1 MISSKRL
8 LAAVL
13 AAALTGIS
21 FTGVVNADTDEENLN
36 AGENLL
42 AFAPSDEL
50 DEYPTINTEFI
61 ENSLNDWK
69 ETYENSDVSE
79 EDEQIIA
86 DETPENIYY
95 GDLNNDGTAD
105 LTDLTLLSLF
115 LMGSAD
121 LTNSEIEAADI
132 DGNGEADIADLAYFK
147 QFVCKDSNINRNLL
161 INFKKHTLKAE
172 IKEVDEKEILVDAY
186 EFSDNSKVT
195 SLIRINYDSEKETLN
210 VGDTVEIIYDGSI
223 MESLP
228 PQIHSH
234 ITRKI

>member
-42 AFAPSDEL
+42 AFAPSDEM

-61 ENSLNDWK
+61 ENSLNDGK

-105 LTDLTLLSLF
+105 LTDLTMLSLF

-121 LTNSEIEAADI
+121 LTDSEIEAADI
-132 DGNGEADIADLAYFK
+132 DGSGKADIADLAYFK
-147 QFVCKDSNINRNLL
+147 QFVCNDSNINRNLL

-228 PQIHSH
+228 PQIHSY